1 MFSTKF
7 VFFMP
12 LGKPR
17 WPSHC
22 LIGLEIF
29 YSSEQNS
36 TKLDRK
42 EDLNV
47 LHQVLFSGQSRLLPW
62 PICRQGGIVYSGARY
77 WALLVPCLTVTRH
90 SNKTGN
96 TFLFLSSCGT
106 CKHTIIDRVIDIPV
120 HSIIL
125 QYITP
130 VN

>member
-7 VFFMP
+7 VFFRP

-22 LIGLEIF
+22 LIDLEIF
-29 YSSEQNS
+29 YSCEQNS

-47 LHQVLFSGQSRLLPW
+47 LYQVLFSGQSRLLPW

-77 WALLVPCLTVTRH
+77 GALFVPCLTVPDIVTRQATRFFFSH
-90 SNKTGN
+90 PVELAN
-96 TFLFLSSCGT
+96 
-106 CKHTIIDRVIDIPV
+106 IP
-120 HSIIL
+120 L
-125 QYITP
+125 LTE
-130 VN
+130 